1 MTAVE
6 LIANKFQNL
15 LGGQYKIIP
24 MAQLE
29 TDYTTAEEVVEGD
42 NHGFITRYTSKFTQ
56 LRAKKIIGIL
66 NLQNPVRANA
76 DFYYITTNYT
86 IEFSVP
92 TNVVK
97 TKEYKDGNDVKVRK
111 ETKFDFFN
119 DIENAINEI
128 VNKKIMFGT
137 KYGKMTIS
145 EPIYKGKE
153 TDGENECTIY
163 IVSGVIVI
171 SDKAVFG
178 GEYEIKFLIGDEY
191 VKIDDVNTYNEN
203 NDNSNN
209 AIMKQG
215 KTKVEQNL
223 SQLGWVATFSIDDK
237 ISNNL
242 ARKLIYDIIH
252 ENREII
258 NKYADT
264 EAKEHK
270 IMVKIISPHGNVH
283 LFYAILSIGF
293 GTNQNGVGVYTI
305 SLTDDNKE
313 LKEFTLSFDSDG
325 GSEVEDKEI
334 KEFDELGELPLL
346 TKAGFELDTWKID
359 NLPVNENS
367 VYKYNTNKTAVAHW
381 IGKEINIT
389 LDNQDATTSGTES
402 VKARYTEAMPPI
414 TIPTRQDLDI
424 ETIPVERVF
433 LGYFTER
440 EGAGIK
446 YYNAD
451 GTSAKNLDLTED
463 TTLYAYWQPILVYTG
478 LDAYGEI
485 TENEED
491 IVSYMVGDDSATY
504 GNALIDN
511 SLTNIVIPETFAS
524 KPIIKIGQ
532 YAFAQTNITSVT
544 LGENITTLSKE
555 AFRECLLL
563 ETINYNCINATM
575 NVSNAQMWRDA
586 GKNSGGIT
594 VNIGDNVTSI
604 PDTLF
609 LVGDEMYKANITS
622 IVFGENSSC
631 VSIGSLAFGQLNLT
645 TLTLPNSVTSIGKNA
660 FVMSGITSLTLGNQI
675 SYFENVSTFHNMEDL
690 ITLTVNAIEPPTF
703 KYKNPLPFKDSSN
716 LANIYVPSQSVD
728 AYKNTRVWNYYANLI
743 VAKE

>member
-29 TDYTTAEEVVEGD
+29 TDYTKAEEVVEGD

-111 ETKFDFFN
+111 ETKFNFFN

-153 TDGENECTIY
+153 TDGENEYTIY

-242 ARKLIYDIIH
+242 ARKLIYNIIH

-264 EAKEHK
+264 EAKKHK

-293 GTNQNGVGVYTI
+293 GTNQNGVGVYII

-334 KEFDELGELPLL
+334 KEFDELGELPLS

-402 VKARYTEAMPPI
+402 VKARYTEAMPSI

-424 ETIPVERVF
+424 KTIPVDRVF

-478 LDAYGEI
+478 LDADGEI

-491 IVSYMVGDDSATY
+491 IVSYMVGTNSSSQTR
-504 GNALIDN
+504 NALTIN
-511 SLTNIVIPETFAS
+511 PEGQLKKIEIPATFRN
-524 KPIIKIGQ
+524 KPITQIGQHAFYAVTRAGEPWELVFNNNTITKIGYRAFAFANLADIELPDSVKEIGA
-532 YAFAQTNITSVT
+532 YAFNNSFTYNVSGTSIKLGSNVEK
-544 LGENITTLSKE
+544 LGEAAFSYCNDLKTFEISTIIPPDIISEHPANFRNI
-555 AFRECLLL
+555 F
-563 ETINYNCINATM
+563 YNC
-575 NVSNAQMWRDA
+575 
-586 GKNSGGIT
+586 
-594 VNIGDNVTSI
+594 DN
-604 PDTLF
+604 L
-609 LVGDEMYKANITS
+609 E
-622 IVFGENSSC
+622 
-631 VSIGSLAFGQLNLT
+631 
-645 TLTLPNSVTSIGKNA
+645 
-660 FVMSGITSLTLGNQI
+660 QI
-675 SYFENVSTFHNMEDL
+675 
-690 ITLTVNAIEPPTF
+690 
-703 KYKNPLPFKDSSN
+703 K
-716 LANIYVPSQSVD
+716 VPAQSVND
-728 AYKNTRVWNYYANLI
+728 YKTKEYWIEYANLI